1 MKNTFEI
8 LVDDYVYSCDRNV
21 WLALPRVLGIDE
33 KMVSLSMMIVNK
45 DDLHAV
51 RSGVM
56 RPLDFCDVFEQKLR
70 EVVDYY
76 GY

>member
-1 MKNTFEI
+1 
-8 LVDDYVYSCDRNV
+8 
-21 WLALPRVLGIDE
+21 
-33 KMVSLSMMIVNK
+33 MVSLSMMIVNK